1 MFEIINET
9 NEEIKEIKDVE
20 GFLTFAIKKLKLK
33 NVVFDIIITNNEEVR
48 KLNREYRGIDNYTD
62 VISFALEDYED
73 IKTDVRLLGDIYIS
87 LDKIKEQGINYKG
100 CTLKASSS
108 VPVLEQHKYLSLIK
122 PFDIFE
128 FALTMIVSL
137 EDWRYID
144 ELVDLTAQYY
154 KEEDIPFCLELFK
167 KPIYNINGFIAAKYG
182 GELLISFFALDDE
195 ERDENFR
202 DID

>member
-1 MFEIINET
+1 MDRVEIYNDGETKIEIEGWAHRYLKEIIVKTVNLSK
-9 NEEIKEIKDVE
+9 NQYRFLLEI
-20 GFLTFAIKKLKLK
+20 A
-33 NVVFDIIITNNEEVR
+33 
-48 KLNREYRGIDNYTD
+48 
-62 VISFALEDYED
+62 
-73 IKTDVRLLGDIYIS
+73 

-154 KEEDIPFCLELFK
+154 KEENIPFCLELFK

>member
-87 LDKIKEQGINYKG
+87 LDKIKEQSKNYG
-100 CTLKASSS
+100 HS
-108 VPVLEQHKYLSLIK
+108 YLREFSFLSIHGPLHLLGYEHMTKEDEKVMFSLQ
-122 PFDIFE
+122 E
-128 FALTMIVSL
+128 
-137 EDWRYID
+137 
-144 ELVDLTAQYY
+144 
-154 KEEDIPFCLELFK
+154 
-167 KPIYNINGFIAAKYG
+167 
-182 GELLISFFALDDE
+182 ELLDE
-195 ERDENFR
+195 YKITR
-202 DID
+202 

>member
-87 LDKIKEQGINYKG
+87 LDKIKEQSKNYG
-100 CTLKASSS
+100 HSFLR
-108 VPVLEQHKYLSLIK
+108 
-122 PFDIFE
+122 E
-128 FALTMIVSL
+128 F
-137 EDWRYID
+137 
-144 ELVDLTAQYY
+144 
-154 KEEDIPFCLELFK
+154 
-167 KPIYNINGFIAAKYG
+167 
-182 GELLISFFALDDE
+182 
-195 ERDENFR
+195 
-202 DID
+202 

>member
-73 IKTDVRLLGDIYIS
+73 I
-87 LDKIKEQGINYKG
+87 
-100 CTLKASSS
+100 
-108 VPVLEQHKYLSLIK
+108 
-122 PFDIFE
+122 
-128 FALTMIVSL
+128 
-137 EDWRYID
+137 
-144 ELVDLTAQYY
+144 
-154 KEEDIPFCLELFK
+154 
-167 KPIYNINGFIAAKYG
+167 
-182 GELLISFFALDDE
+182 
-195 ERDENFR
+195 
-202 DID
+202 

>member
-87 LDKIKEQGINYKG
+87 LDKIKEQSKNYG
-100 CTLKASSS
+100 HSFLREFSF
-108 VPVLEQHKYLSLIK
+108 LSIHGLLHLLGYDHMK
-122 PFDIFE
+122 KEDEKVMF
-128 FALTMIVSL
+128 SL
-137 EDWRYID
+137 QE
-144 ELVDLTAQYY
+144 
-154 KEEDIPFCLELFK
+154 
-167 KPIYNINGFIAAKYG
+167 
-182 GELLISFFALDDE
+182 ELLDE
-195 ERDENFR
+195 YKITR
-202 DID
+202 